1 MKTSLNNKDVLSL
14 QDLSSEEILSI
25 LRLSG
30 NLKNELMS
38 GDGEKA
44 SQLLKGK
51 VLGMIFQKPST
62 RTRVSFETGI
72 FHLGGNALY
81 LSTNDMQLSRGESI
95 EDTGR
100 TLSLYVNCIVA
111 RVYEHADLQLLA
123 DSASI
128 PVINGLSDTFH
139 PCQILADLLTIQEH
153 KKKMKGL
160 NLAWIGDG
168 NNVCNDLLLG
178 CAKTGINM
186 TAACPH
192 GYEPLEQIV
201 RLAKEEE
208 QKTGAEITIID
219 DPLQATKDA
228 DIIVTDTFLS
238 IGKDQEKTTREEAF
252 LPRYQVNSDLLKNA
266 KRDVIFMHCLPA
278 KRGQEVTSEVIDGS
292 SSVIWDEAENRLHV
306 QKALM
311 CMLMLRR
318 ERNNV
323 LNRYKQQTLILLWQ
337 SNQK

>member
-111 RVYEHADLQLLA
+111 RVYEHTDVQLLA

-201 RLAKEEE
+201 RLAREEE
-208 QKTGAEITIID
+208 QKTGAEITITD

-238 IGKDQEKTTREEAF
+238 IGKDQDKTTREEAF

-292 SSVIWDEAENRLHV
+292 SSVIWNEAENRLHV

-323 LNRYKQQTLILLWQ
+323 LNRYK
-337 SNQK
+337 